1 MKTRKF
7 EGQMTSLFGGSAR
20 MLRHLR
26 LRCGRLNITAIPWL
40 QQLRSMD
47 LSAKLPLSLTL
58 RVLMS
63 SSNLTSLRLNYRW
76 WDRGPF
82 TLPHVSLPKLKHL
95 NLNIVDRLNMGTVL
109 LERIRIPPVVLSH
122 ILRLSNTTRRN

>member
-1 MKTRKF
+1 M
-7 EGQMTSLFGGSAR
+7 SLFGGSAP
-20 MLRHLR
+20 MLSHLR

-58 RVLMS
+58 RVLKAS
-63 SSNLTSLRLNYRW
+63 INLTSLRLTYRW

-82 TLPHVSLPKLKHL
+82 TLPHASLPTLKHL
-95 NLNIVDRLNMGTVL
+95 NLNIVHRLNMGLSTA
-109 LERIRIPPVVLSH
+109 ETYTYPTVVLSH
-122 ILRLSNTTRRN
+122 ILRLSNTTRRH